1 MVVEG
6 SSLLEGSFMNQD
18 AGGVQW
24 PRVQEA
30 WKKVHRYLH
39 LLSLF
44 FLFAVFCHT
53 FVTFLGVQELLLR
66 LLDSCHFL
74 KVTLVLYPPT
84 FLPVFLPPIHS
95 PLFLFKTFPSYQ
107 HLCIFFCTLI
117 HLGTLKQR

>member
-1 MVVEG
+1 
-6 SSLLEGSFMNQD
+6 MNQD

-53 FVTFLGVQELLLR
+53 FVTFLGVQALLLR
-66 LLDSCHFL
+66 LLDSCHFVLVQNLSFLLPTSLHFLLHSYTSRYL
-74 KVTLVLYPPT
+74 KTKIRP
-84 FLPVFLPPIHS
+84 
-95 PLFLFKTFPSYQ
+95 
-107 HLCIFFCTLI
+107 
-117 HLGTLKQR
+117 

>member
-44 FLFAVFCHT
+44 FLFAIFCNT
-53 FVTFLGVQELLLR
+53 FVTFLGVQALFLR
-66 LLDSCHFL
+66 CLDSCH
-74 KVTLVLYPPT
+74 Y
-84 FLPVFLPPIHS
+84 
-95 PLFLFKTFPSYQ
+95 
-107 HLCIFFCTLI
+107 
-117 HLGTLKQR
+117 

>member
-1 MVVEG
+1 MVVEGSLVVEG

-53 FVTFLGVQELLLR
+53 FVTFLGVQALLLIV
-66 LLDSCHFL
+66 
-74 KVTLVLYPPT
+74 VT
-84 FLPVFLPPIHS
+84 F
-95 PLFLFKTFPSYQ
+95 
-107 HLCIFFCTLI
+107 
-117 HLGTLKQR
+117 

>member
-1 MVVEG
+1 
-6 SSLLEGSFMNQD
+6 MNQD

-53 FVTFLGVQELLLR
+53 FVTFLGVQALLLIV
-66 LLDSCHFL
+66 
-74 KVTLVLYPPT
+74 VT
-84 FLPVFLPPIHS
+84 FEKS
-95 PLFLFKTFPSYQ
+95 PLCRTLLLFC
-107 HLCIFFCTLI
+107 LFFCLPFTRLCSCSKPFLLVTNI
-117 HLGTLKQR
+117 FAFSFALLYICVPYKDKTMMIY